1 MTTPTPKPLRCA
13 VYTRVS
19 TDAGLEQDFNSLD
32 AQREACEAYIK
43 SQTHEGWRLIKTRF
57 DDGGF
62 SGGNMERPA
71 LLALLDEIRERRLD
85 IVVVYKVDRLT
96 RSLADFAKLVELF
109 DAQGVSFV
117 SVTQSFN
124 TTTSMGRL
132 TLNVLL
138 SFAQFEREVTGE
150 RIRDK
155 IAASKKK
162 GMWMGGVVPLG
173 YMVKDRKLIV
183 VPKEAETVR
192 LIFDRYRELRSL
204 PALQRDLRARG
215 LVTRERILATGRTIG
230 GVSFMVGALASL
242 LRNRTY
248 LGEINHRGR
257 SYSGEHDAIVDPE
270 VFDTV
275 QAIMDANRQGHR
287 EHWRKSDALLV
298 GKLFDDRG
306 NRMTPSYAKKG
317 GVHYRYYVSAAL
329 LQGNKADAGSVRRV
343 AAQDIEERV
352 VAAIASHGLLEDGHL
367 NQREA
372 IRAAV
377 DRITVRP
384 IEIIIDFKTTSAASG
399 APDAIR
405 LAWMPPNHRRRR
417 SITAPTAGND
427 LSAPP
432 SRSVIRAE
440 ARARL
445 LIAIATGRMWLDQ
458 LIRGDVDFS
467 AIAEREGRSERSVRM
482 IVSIAFLAPE
492 IVAAAVAGTLP
503 RGLGLS
509 DMTDL
514 PMDWAEQRKALR
526 LPSASGPIDV

>member
-1 MTTPTPKPLRCA
+1 MTTPIPKPLRCA

-43 SQTHEGWRLIKTRF
+43 SQTHEGWRLIKARF

-71 LLALLDEIRERRLD
+71 LQALLAELRERRLD

-109 DAQGVSFV
+109 DAHGVSFV

-138 SFAQFEREVTGE
+138 SFAQFEREVTSE

-162 GMWMGGVVPLG
+162 GLWMGGVIPHG
-173 YMVKDRKLIV
+173 YTVENRKLVIV
-183 VPKEAETVR
+183 PEEAEMVR
-192 LIFDRYRELRSL
+192 LIFDRYRSLRSL
-204 PALQRDLRARG
+204 PALHRDLRERG
-215 LVTRERILATGRTIG
+215 LITRERILATGRKIG
-230 GVSFMVGALASL
+230 GIPFMVGALVSL

-248 LGEINHRGR
+248 LGEINHRGN
-257 SYSGEHDAIVDPE
+257 SYRGEHEPIVQED
-270 VFDTV
+270 VFNAV
-275 QAIMDANRQGHR
+275 QAILEANRQGHR
-287 EHWRKSDALLV
+287 AHWRKSNALLL
-298 GKLFDDRG
+298 GKIYDDRG
-306 NRMTPSYAKKG
+306 NRMTPTYAMKQ
-317 GVHYRYYVSAAL
+317 GVRYRYYVSAAL
-329 LQGNKADAGSVRRV
+329 AQGNKSDTGSVRRV

-352 VAAIASHGLLEDGHL
+352 VAALHANGLLCHADA
-367 NQREA
+367 NPREA
-372 IRAAV
+372 FHVAV
-377 DRITVRP
+377 DRVTIEATEVTIAVRGDASDATQPEP
-384 IEIIIDFKTTSAASG
+384 IRIPWT
-399 APDAIR
+399 
-405 LAWMPPNHRRRR
+405 PPNHRRRR
-417 SITAPTAGND
+417 SMASPINGGEP
-427 LSAPP
+427 SSPP

-445 LIAIATGRMWLDQ
+445 VIAIAAARKWLDE
-458 LIRGDVDFS
+458 LARGDVRDLDE
-467 AIAEREGRSERSVRM
+467 IAKREARSERSVRM
-482 IVSIAFLAPE
+482 ILSLAFLSPE
-492 IVAAAVAGTLP
+492 IVSATIRGTLP

-514 PMDWAEQRKALR
+514 PMDWSEQRKKLGLCR
-526 LPSASGPIDV
+526 SET